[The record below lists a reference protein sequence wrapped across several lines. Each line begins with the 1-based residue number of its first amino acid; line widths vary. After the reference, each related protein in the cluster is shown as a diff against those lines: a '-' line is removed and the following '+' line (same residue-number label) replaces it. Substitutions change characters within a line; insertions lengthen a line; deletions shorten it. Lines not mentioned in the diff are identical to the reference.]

1 MNTEEIFER
10 FQRSIGIKRDDE
22 VAKTLGIT
30 KQSLSGFKSRGS
42 LPFEALLNY
51 CEKQGICANHI
62 LFGQDPG
69 DKINEQL
76 KIENERLKAKL
87 EIVRELLVEAIGK
100 EK

>member
-1 MNTEEIFER
+1 MDSGEVLDR
-10 FQRSIGIKRDDE
+10 FQRSTGIKRDDL
-22 VAKTLGIT
+22 VAKALGST
-30 KQSLSGFKSRGS
+30 KQSLSGFKQRGS
-42 LPFEALLNY
+42 LPFEALMDY

-62 LFGQDPG
+62 LFGRDPG

-100 EK
+100 DK

>member
-1 MNTEEIFER
+1 MEIKSVYSR
-10 FQRSIGIKRDDE
+10 IKQKLGVDRDDQI
-22 VAKTLGIT
+22 AKELGIT
-30 KQSLSGFKSRGS
+30 KQSLSGFKQRGS
-42 LPFEALLNY
+42 LPFEALINY

-62 LFGQDPG
+62 FFGRDPG
-69 DKINEQL
+69 EKINEQL